1 MTPQAGPIYE
11 NAIFVDADV
20 IDAFE
25 QWLNQHVRD
34 AMRLPGLVDCRIF
47 AIADDE
53 DGRAGR
59 ICQYLLEN
67 DAALDAF
74 IDSTAA
80 EIDAQISDQFGDSLS
95 STGRV
100 LREDLWHEL
109 PAAETPNCLN
119 CGAQLRGQYCG
130 TCGQRARSRLIS
142 LWELISEAFG
152 DLFEID
158 SRLWQTLIPLIMR
171 PGQLTRDYLRGRR
184 ARYMPPFRSYLVL
197 SLIFFLVAFFDPR
210 EELGL
215 LFESQSETETETE
228 TPTDAD
234 AHQEAILKELA
245 EKGIIV
251 GSDGAEADEESDEF
265 NIHFDSDGESGVECE
280 IDESDLED
288 IPGWLARRLTPERMQ
303 HICEQTKLDDGRQI
317 IENLVDNIPA
327 ALIVLLPLMALVL
340 KALYPLSRRYY
351 VEHLLFFVHFHAFCF
366 LILTL
371 QILFARL
378 AELLHVP
385 ETISV
390 VTIVVASL
398 YIPVHLF
405 ISMRRVYGQGRV
417 ITFLKYTVLSFAYCL
432 GFLITMLGALAIA
445 VFSI

>member
-1 MTPQAGPIYE
+1 
-11 NAIFVDADV
+11 
-20 IDAFE
+20 
-25 QWLNQHVRD
+25 
-34 AMRLPGLVDCRIF
+34 
-47 AIADDE
+47 
-53 DGRAGR
+53 
-59 ICQYLLEN
+59 
-67 DAALDAF
+67 
-74 IDSTAA
+74 
-80 EIDAQISDQFGDSLS
+80 
-95 STGRV
+95 
-100 LREDLWHEL
+100 
-109 PAAETPNCLN
+109 
-119 CGAQLRGQYCG
+119 
-130 TCGQRARSRLIS
+130 
-142 LWELISEAFG
+142 
-152 DLFEID
+152 
-158 SRLWQTLIPLIMR
+158 MR

-215 LFESQSETETETE
+215 LFESESQSETK

-234 AHQEAILKELA
+234 AHQEVILKELA
-245 EKGIIV
+245 EEGIIV
-251 GSDGAEADEESDEF
+251 GSGDAEADEESDEF

-317 IENLVDNIPA
+317 IENLVNNIPA

-378 AELLHVP
+378 AALLHVP